1 MLEFVNELLKSQD
14 NIIDQLKLLKENENN
29 REVKK
34 YMRVLVEQNDSPYF
48 KYCIDK
54 YYFNK
59 NVKEVKPPIRTLR
72 PLYYLKGRKKVEKLL
87 ESRDNIIDQL
97 KLLREYKGTKFVD
110 IYIEDYLEL
119 WSNEYEAY
127 CIKKYY
133 YDMDVQEVEPTAK
146 TLNITLYKIFFKDIE
161 EKQEKVKQKAYMKA
175 IKNAKK
181 GDKVKILDGPFEN
194 QFGILD
200 SFDKDNLKE
209 GKFDIDAFHFEVIYT
224 PGHTS
229 DSVTYYFKDDKV
241 MFTGDFV
248 FKDSI
253 GRCDLPTGDF
263 RVMLN
268 SIEKIKKYDDDIVI
282 YPGHGEKST
291 LGYEKTNNEYFNLK

>member
-161 EKQEKVKQKAYMKA
+161 EKQEKVKQKSYMKA

-200 SFDKDNLKE
+200 SFDKDNLKILVAINLYDE
-209 GKFDIDAFHFEVIYT
+209 KYDIEHDGKFEIIKE
-224 PGHTS
+224 GES
-229 DSVTYYFKDDKV
+229 
-241 MFTGDFV
+241 
-248 FKDSI
+248 
-253 GRCDLPTGDF
+253 
-263 RVMLN
+263 
-268 SIEKIKKYDDDIVI
+268 EK
-282 YPGHGEKST
+282 
-291 LGYEKTNNEYFNLK
+291 

>member
-161 EKQEKVKQKAYMKA
+161 EKQEKAKQKAYMKA

-200 SFDKDNLKE
+200 SFDKDNLKILVAINLYDE
-209 GKFDIDAFHFEVIYT
+209 KYDIEHDGKFEIIKEVE
-224 PGHTS
+224 S
-229 DSVTYYFKDDKV
+229 
-241 MFTGDFV
+241 
-248 FKDSI
+248 
-253 GRCDLPTGDF
+253 
-263 RVMLN
+263 
-268 SIEKIKKYDDDIVI
+268 EK
-282 YPGHGEKST
+282 
-291 LGYEKTNNEYFNLK
+291 

>member
-161 EKQEKVKQKAYMKA
+161 EKTRESQ
-175 IKNAKK
+175 
-181 GDKVKILDGPFEN
+181 
-194 QFGILD
+194 
-200 SFDKDNLKE
+200 
-209 GKFDIDAFHFEVIYT
+209 T
-224 PGHTS
+224 
-229 DSVTYYFKDDKV
+229 
-241 MFTGDFV
+241 
-248 FKDSI
+248 
-253 GRCDLPTGDF
+253 
-263 RVMLN
+263 
-268 SIEKIKKYDDDIVI
+268 
-282 YPGHGEKST
+282 KS
-291 LGYEKTNNEYFNLK
+291 LYESN